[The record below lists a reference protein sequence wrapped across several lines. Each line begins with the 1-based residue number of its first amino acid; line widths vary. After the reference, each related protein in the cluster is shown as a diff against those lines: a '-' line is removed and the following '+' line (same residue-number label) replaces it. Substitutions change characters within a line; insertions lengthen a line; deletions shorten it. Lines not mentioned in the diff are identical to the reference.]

1 MANEKRLIGADAL
14 MEEIEFEYDLNGKSD
29 VVSRVIE
36 KLMEIKT
43 EPGTDAHRTVTEL
56 MEWVKT
62 L

>member
-1 MANEKRLIGADAL
+1 MYIHDAT
-14 MEEIEFEYDLNGKSD
+14 EIAYNNGKTD
-29 VVSRVIE
+29 AVSRVIE

-43 EPGTDAHRTVTEL
+43 EPGTDAHRTVSEL